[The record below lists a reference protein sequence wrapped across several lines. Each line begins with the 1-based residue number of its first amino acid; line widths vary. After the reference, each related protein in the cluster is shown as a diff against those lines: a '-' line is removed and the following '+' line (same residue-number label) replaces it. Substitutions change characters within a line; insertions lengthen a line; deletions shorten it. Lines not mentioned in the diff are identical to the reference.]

1 MPRGIISRYIVVD
14 TSIRDGQPTF
24 RGTEITVAE
33 ILDKVA
39 TGMPWETII
48 RESGGQLRQEAIS
61 EAMMMARQA
70 LLEHTG
76 VPAKETVLDDEPK
89 PPRKKRAAKP
99 ATSG

>member
-14 TSIRDGQPTF
+14 TSILDGQPTF
-24 RGTEITVAE
+24 RGTDITVAE

-39 TGMPWETII
+39 TGMSRETII
-48 RESGGQLRQEAIS
+48 RESRGQLREEAIS
-61 EAMMMARQA
+61 EAMMARQA

-89 PPRKKRAAKP
+89 PPRKKRAAKS